1 MRDHAAAFGA
11 RRVGGAMSRL
21 RDVPK
26 RCFPLAFFPILL
38 HPPAPD
44 DVARLWLGREC
55 PEEERSGGAS
65 FREVISLCSEGLAL
79 FLTGQRAVMQVV
91 FAVYNRLLIRT
102 RNTNYYSNLPG
113 KTRCPF
119 KAWTRLGEGRRRRGG
134 RHRDPAF
141 ARRGLDGLGAAG
153 QEGGKVRALRTRKR
167 LQDIVRGRL
176 STNGASDA
184 ESDPEII
191 AGSDRRADALQA
203 VVPTVTSTL
212 LDAKSGEV
220 DVEFV
225 VHDEESLG
233 WDPVEIHSSLDRP
246 AAFVHVGQ
254 WSAGDD

>member
-1 MRDHAAAFGA
+1 
-11 RRVGGAMSRL
+11 MSRL

-79 FLTGQRAVMQVV
+79 FLTGQRAVMRVV

-141 ARRGLDGLGAAG
+141 ARRGLDGLGADVGHARAMRVPQLSGTKPKPPPIPAPPADNVCDSDSDNTDADAPPSPPTSHLADARSTDRVRTLRPPHPPRSPPNAG
-153 QEGGKVRALRTRKR
+153 QAHARARGGQGEAGASHGTTRRRGSRRRARLRTRP
-167 LQDIVRGRL
+167 GR
-176 STNGASDA
+176 
-184 ESDPEII
+184 
-191 AGSDRRADALQA
+191 RR
-203 VVPTVTSTL
+203 
-212 LDAKSGEV
+212 
-220 DVEFV
+220 
-225 VHDEESLG
+225 
-233 WDPVEIHSSLDRP
+233 
-246 AAFVHVGQ
+246 
-254 WSAGDD
+254 